1 MIMQTRMPPLHL
13 GDIFDRLFKLIGK
26 TVVRN
31 IILSLIILLPASL
44 ILSYGL
50 DHFFSSISGL
60 SELEE
65 SGDFGREG
73 IGGLFSSM
81 GTFFLTLFVFMVAT
95 LAATLGVIRVSC
107 SQMSAKDLIWQDAL
121 SQTFSIRLLR
131 VFGQLFLQYLIL
143 GVVFIVPYT
152 ILIGGL
158 AGGSTGMA
166 AGGGLVFFVS
176 ILVAAYLWVRWVFA
190 MPAIAWEDAGVFAS
204 FSRSSFLVRGYWW
217 RTFGILILLNIITQF
232 AISII
237 STPVSFIAF
246 SDFFRV
252 YFDMITTSMSKG
264 EMESE
269 ILPELMNSFS
279 GVKFVLYIAFASILG
294 LLITPLITVVMYFDL
309 RARKGEFGETSEADE
324 SELTKD
330 N

>member
-1 MIMQTRMPPLHL
+1 MQASITPLNL

-26 TVVRN
+26 TAVRN

-44 ILSYGL
+44 ILSYGM
-50 DHFFSSISGL
+50 DHFFSSISGF

-65 SGDFGREG
+65 SGDFGGGG
-73 IGGLFSSM
+73 IWDFFSSM
-81 GTFFLTLFVFMVAT
+81 GTFFLTLFVFMLAT
-95 LAATLGVIRVSC
+95 FAATLGVIRVSC
-107 SQMSAKDLIWQDAL
+107 SQMSAKDLIWSDAL
-121 SQTFSIRLLR
+121 RQTFSIRLLR

-143 GVVFIVPYT
+143 GVVYVVPYA
-152 ILIGGL
+152 ILVGGL

-166 AGGGLVFFVS
+166 AGGALVFFVS
-176 ILVAAYLWVRWVFA
+176 ILLAAYFWLRWVFA
-190 MPAIAWEDAGVFAS
+190 IPAIAWEDAGVFES

-252 YFDMITTSMSKG
+252 YFDMITSMTKG
-264 EMESE
+264 EMQSE

-279 GVKFVLYIAFASILG
+279 GAKFVLYIAFASILS

-309 RARKGEFGETSEADE
+309 RARKGEFGEISEAGE
-324 SELTKD
+324 SELASD
-330 N
+330 